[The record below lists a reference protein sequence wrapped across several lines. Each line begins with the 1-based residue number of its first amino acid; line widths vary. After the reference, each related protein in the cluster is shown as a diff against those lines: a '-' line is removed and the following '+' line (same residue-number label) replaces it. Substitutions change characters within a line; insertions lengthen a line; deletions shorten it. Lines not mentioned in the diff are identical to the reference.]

1 MKTQKEYNQC
11 QQPISCHNCS
21 SNQICQAWVDFV
33 KHHNDTKPYAHFDLR
48 VSLSMPSIRKYVMDR
63 TKIVTHSFYPFIH
76 FEKKNSRYGKKG
88 PKKPRELYYCSH
100 LDRCVYQRYAF
111 LLNYQYNIWACENNI
126 DDVAIAYRDSLGKNN
141 IDFAKDAF
149 DAIRSFPQCFILVGD
164 FTNFFDNLEH
174 QYLKKMMCEVLGVE
188 RLPQDYFSVFKNITR
203 FSSWD
208 WKDIVKAAG
217 ENIAERGVRK
227 KINSK
232 ETVLTK
238 EQFQKNKKDIK
249 KNISGV
255 GVPQGS
261 PISAVLSNIY
271 MIKFDKDIKRY
282 VTSKGGIYM
291 RYSDDFIIV
300 LPYERDAEI
309 ADFTSYIFSYVESMK
324 GLIDLQKEKTS
335 CYTYKDEV
343 IYEGDQ
349 PSSINYLGFLFDGK
363 NIRIRPRAITK
374 YYYRM
379 RRKANTIGRSNWT
392 SSKGRRIS
400 AKELYSIYSRN
411 DEKQTFIDYAR
422 KAKGILKL
430 NDQEANALIKHHNR
444 YGYKR
449 RPEKIRRTLMILQLR
464 IMSVLLAVPV
474 CQPLSSISS

>member
-11 QQPISCHNCS
+11 QQPTSCHNCS

-126 DDVAIAYRDSLGKNN
+126 DDVAIAYRDNLGKNN

-282 VTSKGGIYM
+282 VICKGGIYM

-363 NIRIRPRAITK
+363 SIRIRPRAITK

-379 RRKANTIGRSNWT
+379 RRKAHTIGRSNWT

-430 NDQEANALIKHHNR
+430 NDQEANALIKHH
-444 YGYKR
+444 KR
-449 RPEKIRRTLMILQLR
+449 KIAMAIKEGQKK
-464 IMSVLLAVPV
+464 
-474 CQPLSSISS
+474 

>member
-1 MKTQKEYNQC
+1 
-11 QQPISCHNCS
+11 
-21 SNQICQAWVDFV
+21 
-33 KHHNDTKPYAHFDLR
+33 
-48 VSLSMPSIRKYVMDR
+48 MDS

-88 PKKPRELYYCSH
+88 PQKPRELYYCSH

-111 LLNYQYNIWACENNI
+111 LLNYHYNIWACENNI
-126 DDVAIAYRDSLGKNN
+126 DDVAIAYRDNLGKNN
-141 IDFAKDAF
+141 INFAKHAF
-149 DAIRSFPQCFILVGD
+149 DAICSFPQCFILVGD

-188 RLPQDYFSVFKNITR
+188 RLPQDYFSIFKNITR

-217 ENIAERGVRK
+217 ENIEERGIRK

-232 ETVLTK
+232 DTVLNK
-238 EQFQKNKKDIK
+238 EQFQKSKKDIK
-249 KNISGV
+249 KNVSGV

-271 MIKFDKDIKRY
+271 MIEFDKDIKRY
-282 VTSKGGIYM
+282 VASKGGIYM

-300 LPYERDAEI
+300 LPYERDTEN

-324 GLIDLQKEKTS
+324 GLVDLQKEKTS
-335 CYTYKDEV
+335 CYTYKNEV
-343 IYEGDQ
+343 VYEGDR

-363 NIRIRPRAITK
+363 SIRIRPRAITK

-379 RRKANTIGRSNWT
+379 RRKAHTIGRSNWT
-392 SSKGRRIS
+392 SSKGRHIS

-411 DEKQTFIDYAR
+411 DKKQTFIDYAK

-430 NDQEANALIKHHNR
+430 NDQEADALIKHH
-444 YGYKR
+444 KR
-449 RPEKIRRTLMILQLR
+449 KIAMAIKEGQKK
-464 IMSVLLAVPV
+464 
-474 CQPLSSISS
+474 

>member
-21 SNQICQAWVDFV
+21 PNQICQAWVDFV

-63 TKIVTHSFYPFIH
+63 AKVVTHSFYPFIH

-126 DDVAIAYRDSLGKNN
+126 DDVAIAYRDNLGKNN

-208 WKDIVKAAG
+208 WKGIVKAAG

-232 ETVLTK
+232 ETLLTK

-379 RRKANTIGRSNWT
+379 RRKANTIGLSNWT

-430 NDQEANALIKHHNR
+430 NDQEANALIKHH
-444 YGYKR
+444 KR
-449 RPEKIRRTLMILQLR
+449 KIAMAIKEGQKK
-464 IMSVLLAVPV
+464 
-474 CQPLSSISS
+474 

>member
-11 QQPISCHNCS
+11 QQPTSCHNCS

-33 KHHNDTKPYAHFDLR
+33 KHHNDIKPYAHFDLR

-126 DDVAIAYRDSLGKNN
+126 DDVAIAYRDNLGKNN

-203 FSSWD
+203 FSNWD

-363 NIRIRPRAITK
+363 SIRIRPRAITK

-379 RRKANTIGRSNWT
+379 CRKAHAIGRSNWI

-430 NDQEANALIKHHNR
+430 NDQEANALIKHH
-444 YGYKR
+444 KR
-449 RPEKIRRTLMILQLR
+449 KIAMAIKEGQKK
-464 IMSVLLAVPV
+464 
-474 CQPLSSISS
+474 

>member
-11 QQPISCHNCS
+11 QRPISCHNCS
-21 SNQICQAWVDFV
+21 SNQMCQAWVDFV

-48 VSLSMPSIRKYVMDR
+48 VSLAMPSIRKYVMDR
-63 TKIVTHSFYPFIH
+63 AKIVTHSFYPFIH

-111 LLNYQYNIWACENNI
+111 LLNCQYNSWACENNI
-126 DDVAIAYRDSLGKNN
+126 DDVAIAYRDNLGKNN

-217 ENIAERGVRK
+217 ENIEEKGVRK

-232 ETVLTK
+232 DTVLTK
-238 EQFQKNKKDIK
+238 EQFQKSKNDIK
-249 KNISGV
+249 KNVSGV

-271 MIKFDKDIKRY
+271 MIEFDKDIKRY
-282 VTSKGGIYM
+282 VASKGGIYM

-300 LPYERDAEI
+300 LPYERDSEI

-335 CYTYKDEV
+335 CYTYKNKV
-343 IYEGDQ
+343 VYEGDQ

-363 NIRIRPRAITK
+363 NIRLRPRAITK

-379 RRKANTIGRSNWT
+379 RRKAHTIGRSNWI
-392 SSKGRRIS
+392 SSKGRHIS

-430 NDQEANALIKHHNR
+430 NDQEANALIKHH
-444 YGYKR
+444 KR
-449 RPEKIRRTLMILQLR
+449 KIAKAIKEGQKKCKRQIE
-464 IMSVLLAVPV
+464 I
-474 CQPLSSISS
+474 

>member
-255 GVPQGS
+255 GVPQGA

-430 NDQEANALIKHHNR
+430 NDQEANALIKHH
-444 YGYKR
+444 KR
-449 RPEKIRRTLMILQLR
+449 KIAMAIKEGQKK
-464 IMSVLLAVPV
+464 
-474 CQPLSSISS
+474 

>member
-63 TKIVTHSFYPFIH
+63 AKIVTHSFYPFIH

-88 PKKPRELYYCSH
+88 PKKPRDLYYCSH

-126 DDVAIAYRDSLGKNN
+126 DDVAIAYRDNLGKNN

-174 QYLKKMMCEVLGVE
+174 RYLKRMMCEVLGVE

-217 ENIAERGVRK
+217 ENIEERGVRK

-232 ETVLTK
+232 DTVLTK
-238 EQFQKNKKDIK
+238 EQFQKSKKDIK
-249 KNISGV
+249 KNVSGV

-271 MIKFDKDIKRY
+271 MIEFDKDIKRY
-282 VTSKGGIYM
+282 VASKGGIYM
-291 RYSDDFIIV
+291 RYSDDFIII

-324 GLIDLQKEKTS
+324 GLINLQKEKTS
-335 CYTYKDEV
+335 CYTYKNEV
-343 IYEGDQ
+343 VYEGGQ

-379 RRKANTIGRSNWT
+379 RRKAHTIGRSNWT
-392 SSKGRRIS
+392 SSKGRHIS

-430 NDQEANALIKHHNR
+430 NDQEADALIKHH
-444 YGYKR
+444 KR
-449 RPEKIRRTLMILQLR
+449 KIAMAIKEGQKK
-464 IMSVLLAVPV
+464 
-474 CQPLSSISS
+474 

>member
-11 QQPISCHNCS
+11 QQPTSCHNCS

-111 LLNYQYNIWACENNI
+111 LLNCQYNILACENNI

-249 KNISGV
+249 KNIFGV
-255 GVPQGS
+255 GVPQGA

-363 NIRIRPRAITK
+363 SIRIRPRAITK

-379 RRKANTIGRSNWT
+379 RRKAHTIGRSNWT

-430 NDQEANALIKHHNR
+430 NDQEANALIKHH
-444 YGYKR
+444 KR
-449 RPEKIRRTLMILQLR
+449 KIAMAIKE
-464 IMSVLLAVPV
+464 
-474 CQPLSSISS
+474 CQKK

>member
-21 SNQICQAWVDFV
+21 SNQMCQAWVDFV

-126 DDVAIAYRDSLGKNN
+126 DDVAIAYRDKLGKNN

-232 ETVLTK
+232 ETLLTK

-255 GVPQGS
+255 GVPQGA

-335 CYTYKDEV
+335 CYTYKDEA

-379 RRKANTIGRSNWT
+379 RRKAHTIGRSNWT

-430 NDQEANALIKHHNR
+430 NDQEANALIKHH
-444 YGYKR
+444 KR
-449 RPEKIRRTLMILQLR
+449 KIAMAIKEGQKK
-464 IMSVLLAVPV
+464 
-474 CQPLSSISS
+474 

>member
-111 LLNYQYNIWACENNI
+111 LLNYLYNIWACENNI

-430 NDQEANALIKHHNR
+430 NDQEANALIKHH
-444 YGYKR
+444 KR
-449 RPEKIRRTLMILQLR
+449 KIAMAIKEGQKK
-464 IMSVLLAVPV
+464 
-474 CQPLSSISS
+474 

>member
-261 PISAVLSNIY
+261 PISTVLSYIY

-430 NDQEANALIKHHNR
+430 NDQEANALIKHH
-444 YGYKR
+444 KR
-449 RPEKIRRTLMILQLR
+449 KIAMAIKEGQKK
-464 IMSVLLAVPV
+464 
-474 CQPLSSISS
+474 

>member
-126 DDVAIAYRDSLGKNN
+126 DDVAIAYRDKLGKNN

-232 ETVLTK
+232 ETLLTK

-282 VTSKGGIYM
+282 VICKGGIYM

-363 NIRIRPRAITK
+363 SIRIRPRAITK

-379 RRKANTIGRSNWT
+379 RRKAHTIGRSNWT

-430 NDQEANALIKHHNR
+430 NDQEANALIKHH
-444 YGYKR
+444 KR
-449 RPEKIRRTLMILQLR
+449 KIAMAIKEGQKK
-464 IMSVLLAVPV
+464 
-474 CQPLSSISS
+474 

>member
-126 DDVAIAYRDSLGKNN
+126 DDVAIAYRDNLGKNN

-379 RRKANTIGRSNWT
+379 RRKAHTIGLSNWT

-430 NDQEANALIKHHNR
+430 NDQEANALIKHH
-444 YGYKR
+444 KR
-449 RPEKIRRTLMILQLR
+449 KIAMAIKEGQKK
-464 IMSVLLAVPV
+464 
-474 CQPLSSISS
+474 

>member
-63 TKIVTHSFYPFIH
+63 AKVVTHSFYPFIH

-111 LLNYQYNIWACENNI
+111 LLNCQYNIWACENNI

-379 RRKANTIGRSNWT
+379 RRKAHTIGRSNWT

-430 NDQEANALIKHHNR
+430 NDQEANALIKHH
-444 YGYKR
+444 KR
-449 RPEKIRRTLMILQLR
+449 KIAMAIKEGQKK
-464 IMSVLLAVPV
+464 
-474 CQPLSSISS
+474 

>member
-63 TKIVTHSFYPFIH
+63 SKIVTHSFYPFIH

-126 DDVAIAYRDSLGKNN
+126 DDVAIAYRDNLGKNN

-188 RLPQDYFSVFKNITR
+188 RLSQDYFSIFKNITR

-217 ENIAERGVRK
+217 ENIEERGIRK

-232 ETVLTK
+232 DTVLNK
-238 EQFQKNKKDIK
+238 EQFQKSKKDIK
-249 KNISGV
+249 KNVSGV

-271 MIKFDKDIKRY
+271 MIEFDKDIKRY
-282 VTSKGGIYM
+282 VASKGGIYM

-300 LPYERDAEI
+300 LPYERDTEI

-324 GLIDLQKEKTS
+324 GLVDLQKEKTS
-335 CYTYKDEV
+335 CYTYKNEV
-343 IYEGDQ
+343 VYEGDR

-363 NIRIRPRAITK
+363 SIRIRPRAITK

-379 RRKANTIGRSNWT
+379 RRKAHTIGRSNWT
-392 SSKGRRIS
+392 SSKGRHIS

-411 DEKQTFIDYAR
+411 DEKQTFIDYAK

-430 NDQEANALIKHHNR
+430 NDQEADALIKHH
-444 YGYKR
+444 KR
-449 RPEKIRRTLMILQLR
+449 KIAMAIKEG
-464 IMSVLLAVPV
+464 
-474 CQPLSSISS
+474 

>member
-21 SNQICQAWVDFV
+21 SNQICQAWVNFV

-126 DDVAIAYRDSLGKNN
+126 DDVAIAYRDNLGKNN

-232 ETVLTK
+232 ETLLTK

-261 PISAVLSNIY
+261 PVSAVLSNIY

-430 NDQEANALIKHHNR
+430 NDQEANALIKHH
-444 YGYKR
+444 KR
-449 RPEKIRRTLMILQLR
+449 KIAMAIKE
-464 IMSVLLAVPV
+464 
-474 CQPLSSISS
+474 CQKK

>member
-111 LLNYQYNIWACENNI
+111 LLNYQYSIWACENNI

-379 RRKANTIGRSNWT
+379 RRKAHAIGRSNWT
-392 SSKGRRIS
+392 SSKGRHIS

-411 DEKQTFIDYAR
+411 DEKQTFIDYAK

-430 NDQEANALIKHHNR
+430 NDQEANALIKHH
-444 YGYKR
+444 KR
-449 RPEKIRRTLMILQLR
+449 KIAMAIKEGQKK
-464 IMSVLLAVPV
+464 
-474 CQPLSSISS
+474 

>member
-11 QQPISCHNCS
+11 QQPTSCHNCS

-126 DDVAIAYRDSLGKNN
+126 DDVAIAYRDNLGKNN

-363 NIRIRPRAITK
+363 SIRIRPRAITK

-379 RRKANTIGRSNWT
+379 CRKAHAIGRSNWI

-430 NDQEANALIKHHNR
+430 NDQEANALIKHH
-444 YGYKR
+444 KR
-449 RPEKIRRTLMILQLR
+449 KIAMAIKEGQKK
-464 IMSVLLAVPV
+464 
-474 CQPLSSISS
+474 

>member
-11 QQPISCHNCS
+11 QQPTSCHNCS

-111 LLNYQYNIWACENNI
+111 LLNYQYSIWACENNI
-126 DDVAIAYRDSLGKNN
+126 DDVAIAYRDNLGKNN

-282 VTSKGGIYM
+282 VICKGGIYM

-363 NIRIRPRAITK
+363 SIRIRPRAITK

-379 RRKANTIGRSNWT
+379 RRKAHTIGRSNWT

-430 NDQEANALIKHHNR
+430 NDQEANALIKHH
-444 YGYKR
+444 KR
-449 RPEKIRRTLMILQLR
+449 KIAMAIKEGQKK
-464 IMSVLLAVPV
+464 
-474 CQPLSSISS
+474 

>member
-1 MKTQKEYNQC
+1 M
-11 QQPISCHNCS
+11 
-21 SNQICQAWVDFV
+21 
-33 KHHNDTKPYAHFDLR
+33 
-48 VSLSMPSIRKYVMDR
+48 SLI
-63 TKIVTHSFYPFIH
+63 
-76 FEKKNSRYGKKG
+76 
-88 PKKPRELYYCSH
+88 
-100 LDRCVYQRYAF
+100 
-111 LLNYQYNIWACENNI
+111 
-126 DDVAIAYRDSLGKNN
+126 
-141 IDFAKDAF
+141 
-149 DAIRSFPQCFILVGD
+149 
-164 FTNFFDNLEH
+164 
-174 QYLKKMMCEVLGVE
+174 
-188 RLPQDYFSVFKNITR
+188 
-203 FSSWD
+203 
-208 WKDIVKAAG
+208 
-217 ENIAERGVRK
+217 
-227 KINSK
+227 
-232 ETVLTK
+232 
-238 EQFQKNKKDIK
+238 KKDIK

-255 GVPQGS
+255 GVPQGA

-282 VTSKGGIYM
+282 VTCKGGIYM

-363 NIRIRPRAITK
+363 SIRIRPHAITK

-379 RRKANTIGRSNWT
+379 RRKAHTIGRSNWT

-430 NDQEANALIKHHNR
+430 NDQEANALIKHH
-444 YGYKR
+444 KR
-449 RPEKIRRTLMILQLR
+449 KIAMAIKEGQKK
-464 IMSVLLAVPV
+464 
-474 CQPLSSISS
+474 

>member
-88 PKKPRELYYCSH
+88 PKKPRDLYYCSH

-111 LLNYQYNIWACENNI
+111 LLNCQYNIWACENNI
-126 DDVAIAYRDSLGKNN
+126 DDVAIAYRDNLGKNN

-174 QYLKKMMCEVLGVE
+174 RYLKKMMCEVLGVE

-363 NIRIRPRAITK
+363 SIRIRPRAITK

-379 RRKANTIGRSNWT
+379 RRKAHTIGRSNWT

-430 NDQEANALIKHHNR
+430 NDQEANALIKHH
-444 YGYKR
+444 KR
-449 RPEKIRRTLMILQLR
+449 KIAMAIKEGQKK
-464 IMSVLLAVPV
+464 
-474 CQPLSSISS
+474 

>member
-63 TKIVTHSFYPFIH
+63 AKIVTHSFYPFIH

-88 PKKPRELYYCSH
+88 PKKTRELYYCSH

-126 DDVAIAYRDSLGKNN
+126 DDVAIAYRDNLGKNN

-188 RLPQDYFSVFKNITR
+188 RLPQDYFSIFKNITR

-217 ENIAERGVRK
+217 ENIEERGIRK

-232 ETVLTK
+232 DTVLNK
-238 EQFQKNKKDIK
+238 EQFQKSKEDIK
-249 KNISGV
+249 KNVSGV

-271 MIKFDKDIKRY
+271 MIEFDKDIKRY
-282 VTSKGGIYM
+282 VASKGGIYM

-300 LPYERDAEI
+300 LPYERDTEI
-309 ADFTSYIFSYVESMK
+309 ADFTRYIFSYVESMK
-324 GLIDLQKEKTS
+324 GLVDLQKGKTS
-335 CYTYKDEV
+335 CYTYKNEV
-343 IYEGDQ
+343 VYEGDRL
-349 PSSINYLGFLFDGK
+349 SSINYLGFLFDGK
-363 NIRIRPRAITK
+363 SIRIRPRAITK

-379 RRKANTIGRSNWT
+379 RRKAHTIGRSNWT
-392 SSKGRRIS
+392 SSKGRHIS

-411 DEKQTFIDYAR
+411 DEEQTFIDYAK
-422 KAKGILKL
+422 KAKEILKL
-430 NDQEANALIKHHNR
+430 NDQEADALIKHH
-444 YGYKR
+444 KR
-449 RPEKIRRTLMILQLR
+449 KIAMAIKEGQKK
-464 IMSVLLAVPV
+464 S
-474 CQPLSSISS
+474 

>member
-76 FEKKNSRYGKKG
+76 FEKKNSRYGKKE

-111 LLNYQYNIWACENNI
+111 LLNYQYNIGACENNI

-188 RLPQDYFSVFKNITR
+188 RLPQDYFSVFRNITR

-217 ENIAERGVRK
+217 ENIAERGIRK

-232 ETVLTK
+232 DTVLNK
-238 EQFQKNKKDIK
+238 EQFQESKKDIK
-249 KNISGV
+249 KNVSGV

-271 MIKFDKDIKRY
+271 MIEFDKDIKRY
-282 VTSKGGIYM
+282 VASKGGIYM

-324 GLIDLQKEKTS
+324 GLVDLQKEKTS

-392 SSKGRRIS
+392 SSKGRHIS

-411 DEKQTFIDYAR
+411 DEKQTFIDYAK
-422 KAKGILKL
+422 KAKRILKL
-430 NDQEANALIKHHNR
+430 NDQEADALIKHH
-444 YGYKR
+444 KR
-449 RPEKIRRTLMILQLR
+449 KIAMAIKEGQKK
-464 IMSVLLAVPV
+464 
-474 CQPLSSISS
+474 

>member
-1 MKTQKEYNQC
+1 MYLPANLGMLSPMLAGMMHFLGEIMKTQKEYNQC

-63 TKIVTHSFYPFIH
+63 SKIVTHSFYPFIH

-126 DDVAIAYRDSLGKNN
+126 DDVAIAYRDNLGKNN

-149 DAIRSFPQCFILVGD
+149 EAIRSFPQCFILVGD

-188 RLPQDYFSVFKNITR
+188 RLPQDYFSIFKNITR

-217 ENIAERGVRK
+217 ENIEERGIRK

-232 ETVLTK
+232 DTVLNK
-238 EQFQKNKKDIK
+238 EQFQKSKKDIK
-249 KNISGV
+249 KNVSGV

-271 MIKFDKDIKRY
+271 MIEFDKDIKRY
-282 VTSKGGIYM
+282 VASKGGIYM

-300 LPYERDAEI
+300 LPYERDTEN

-324 GLIDLQKEKTS
+324 GLVDLQKEKTS
-335 CYTYKDEV
+335 CYTYKNEV
-343 IYEGDQ
+343 VYEGDR

-363 NIRIRPRAITK
+363 SIRIRPRAITK

-379 RRKANTIGRSNWT
+379 RRKAHTIGRSNWT
-392 SSKGRRIS
+392 SSKGRHIS

-411 DEKQTFIDYAR
+411 DKKQTFIDYAK

-430 NDQEANALIKHHNR
+430 NDQEADALIKHH
-444 YGYKR
+444 KR
-449 RPEKIRRTLMILQLR
+449 KIAMAIKEGQKK
-464 IMSVLLAVPV
+464 
-474 CQPLSSISS
+474 

>member
-126 DDVAIAYRDSLGKNN
+126 DDVAIAYRDNLGKNN

-149 DAIRSFPQCFILVGD
+149 DAIRSFPQCFIFVGD

-282 VTSKGGIYM
+282 VICKGGIYM

-363 NIRIRPRAITK
+363 SIRIRPRAITK

-379 RRKANTIGRSNWT
+379 CRKAHAIGRSNWI

-430 NDQEANALIKHHNR
+430 NDQEANALIKHH
-444 YGYKR
+444 KR
-449 RPEKIRRTLMILQLR
+449 KIAMAIKEGQKK
-464 IMSVLLAVPV
+464 
-474 CQPLSSISS
+474 

>member
-126 DDVAIAYRDSLGKNN
+126 DDVAIAYRDNLGKNN

-208 WKDIVKAAG
+208 WKDIVKAVG

-430 NDQEANALIKHHNR
+430 NDQEANALIKHH
-444 YGYKR
+444 KR
-449 RPEKIRRTLMILQLR
+449 KIAMAIKEGQKK
-464 IMSVLLAVPV
+464 
-474 CQPLSSISS
+474 

>member
-21 SNQICQAWVDFV
+21 SNQICQAWVNFV

-126 DDVAIAYRDSLGKNN
+126 DDVAIAYRDNLGKNN

-249 KNISGV
+249 KNIFGV
-255 GVPQGS
+255 GVPQGA

-430 NDQEANALIKHHNR
+430 NDQEANALIKHH
-444 YGYKR
+444 KR
-449 RPEKIRRTLMILQLR
+449 KIAMAIKEGQKK
-464 IMSVLLAVPV
+464 
-474 CQPLSSISS
+474 

>member
-111 LLNYQYNIWACENNI
+111 LLNCQYNIGACENNI

-430 NDQEANALIKHHNR
+430 NDQEANALIKHH
-444 YGYKR
+444 KR
-449 RPEKIRRTLMILQLR
+449 KIAMAIKEGQKK
-464 IMSVLLAVPV
+464 
-474 CQPLSSISS
+474 

>member
-430 NDQEANALIKHHNR
+430 NDQEANALIKHH
-444 YGYKR
+444 KR
-449 RPEKIRRTLMILQLR
+449 KIAMAIKEGQKK
-464 IMSVLLAVPV
+464 
-474 CQPLSSISS
+474 

>member
-21 SNQICQAWVDFV
+21 SNQMCQAWVDFV

-363 NIRIRPRAITK
+363 SIRIRPRAITK

-379 RRKANTIGRSNWT
+379 CRKAHAIGRSNWI

-430 NDQEANALIKHHNR
+430 NDQEANALIKHH
-444 YGYKR
+444 KR
-449 RPEKIRRTLMILQLR
+449 KIAMAIKEGQKK
-464 IMSVLLAVPV
+464 
-474 CQPLSSISS
+474 

>member
-1 MKTQKEYNQC
+1 MRIFEIETEEIYSADHSGC
-11 QQPISCHNCS
+11 FSVCHNCS
-21 SNQICQAWVDFV
+21 SNQMCQAWVDFV

-232 ETVLTK
+232 ETLLTK

-363 NIRIRPRAITK
+363 SIRIRPRAITK

-379 RRKANTIGRSNWT
+379 RRKAHTIGRSNWT

-430 NDQEANALIKHHNR
+430 NDQEANALIKHH
-444 YGYKR
+444 KR
-449 RPEKIRRTLMILQLR
+449 KIAMAIKEGQKK
-464 IMSVLLAVPV
+464 
-474 CQPLSSISS
+474 

>member
-126 DDVAIAYRDSLGKNN
+126 DDVAIAYRDNLGKNN

-349 PSSINYLGFLFDGK
+349 PSIINYLGFLFDGK

-379 RRKANTIGRSNWT
+379 RRKAHTIGRSNWI
-392 SSKGRRIS
+392 SSKGRYIS

-411 DEKQTFIDYAR
+411 DEKQTFIDYAK

-430 NDQEANALIKHHNR
+430 NDQEADALIKHH
-444 YGYKR
+444 KH
-449 RPEKIRRTLMILQLR
+449 KIAMAIKEGQKK
-464 IMSVLLAVPV
+464 
-474 CQPLSSISS
+474 

>member
-21 SNQICQAWVDFV
+21 SNQICQAWVNFV

-111 LLNYQYNIWACENNI
+111 LLNCQYNIWACENNI

-188 RLPQDYFSVFKNITR
+188 RLPQDCFSVFKNITR

-430 NDQEANALIKHHNR
+430 NDQEANALIKHH
-444 YGYKR
+444 KR
-449 RPEKIRRTLMILQLR
+449 KIAMAIKEGQKK
-464 IMSVLLAVPV
+464 
-474 CQPLSSISS
+474 

>member
-63 TKIVTHSFYPFIH
+63 SKIVTHSFYPFIH

-126 DDVAIAYRDSLGKNN
+126 DDVAIAYRDNLGKNN

-188 RLPQDYFSVFKNITR
+188 RLPQDYFSIFKNITR

-217 ENIAERGVRK
+217 ENIEERGIRK

-232 ETVLTK
+232 DTVLNK
-238 EQFQKNKKDIK
+238 EQFQKSKKDIK
-249 KNISGV
+249 KNVSGV

-271 MIKFDKDIKRY
+271 MIEFDKDIKRY
-282 VTSKGGIYM
+282 VASKGGIYM

-300 LPYERDAEI
+300 LPYERDTEI

-343 IYEGDQ
+343 IYEGDR

-363 NIRIRPRAITK
+363 SIRIRPRAITK

-379 RRKANTIGRSNWT
+379 RRKAHTIGRSNWT
-392 SSKGRRIS
+392 SSKGRHIS

-411 DEKQTFIDYAR
+411 DEKQTFIDYAK

-430 NDQEANALIKHHNR
+430 NDQEANALIKHH
-444 YGYKR
+444 KR
-449 RPEKIRRTLMILQLR
+449 KIAMAIKEGQKK
-464 IMSVLLAVPV
+464 
-474 CQPLSSISS
+474 

>member
-21 SNQICQAWVDFV
+21 SNQICQAWVNFV

-63 TKIVTHSFYPFIH
+63 AKIVTHSFYPFIH

-100 LDRCVYQRYAF
+100 LDRCVYQRYDF
-111 LLNYQYNIWACENNI
+111 LLNYQYNIWAYENNI
-126 DDVAIAYRDSLGKNN
+126 DDVAIAYRDNLGKNN

-149 DAIRSFPQCFILVGD
+149 DAIRNFPQCFILVGD

-203 FSSWD
+203 FSSWG

-217 ENIAERGVRK
+217 ENIEERGVRK

-232 ETVLTK
+232 DTVLTK
-238 EQFQKNKKDIK
+238 EQFQKSKKDIK
-249 KNISGV
+249 KNVSGV

-271 MIKFDKDIKRY
+271 MIEFDKYIKRY
-282 VTSKGGIYM
+282 VASKSGIYM

-335 CYTYKDEV
+335 CYTYKNEV
-343 IYEGDQ
+343 VYEGDQ

-379 RRKANTIGRSNWT
+379 RRKAHTIGRSNWT
-392 SSKGRRIS
+392 STKGKHIS

-422 KAKGILKL
+422 KAKGVLKL
-430 NDQEANALIKHHNR
+430 NDQEADALIKYH
-444 YGYKR
+444 KR
-449 RPEKIRRTLMILQLR
+449 KIAMAIKEGQKK
-464 IMSVLLAVPV
+464 
-474 CQPLSSISS
+474 